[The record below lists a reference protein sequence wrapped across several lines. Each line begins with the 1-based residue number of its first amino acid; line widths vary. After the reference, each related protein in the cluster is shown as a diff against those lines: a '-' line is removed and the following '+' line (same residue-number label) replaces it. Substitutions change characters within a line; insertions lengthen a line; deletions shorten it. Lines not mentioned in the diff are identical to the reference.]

1 LKGALSGK
9 LKIRFLPV
17 MRDFF
22 DTDLCEG
29 HIGHPKP
36 PETKKAPSANA
47 KGAFLKSLFQLCF

>member
-47 KGAFLKSLFQLCF
+47 KGAF